1 MINWD
6 LFLGLEN
13 GNELRNGSCCKGSGI
28 ILLTHLTAVTYGEE
42 YKKGRG

>member
-13 GNELRNGSCCKGSGI
+13 GNELRNGLCCQGSGVM
-28 ILLTHLTAVTYGEE
+28 LLTHLTVVTYGEG